1 MKNFDMTRFGR
12 VLKLDFIEGYKSML
26 WGALCMT
33 LLYLFFFWFA
43 HNLSMHS
50 LRYDHIHDPIVRNT
64 MIINYICEAVSGFS
78 VMAVFIF
85 FLISASTLFRSEQK
99 KQKRIAW
106 MMLPASN
113 LEKFLSR
120 WGFLMVFSLVGGIL
134 PFFIADLIHIAY
146 LSMTDYPVM
155 TATDD
160 FIGFVPKM
168 SSYAPNIWVNMLRTC
183 LLYICIHSFFL
194 LGGVFFKKFHFIA
207 TSAVMVIG
215 LSVIFTITNALHLY
229 TIFNLVDIFLYTGL
243 TVLFTWLAYW
253 LFCRWQVVTYKFVN
267 L

>member
-1 MKNFDMTRFGR
+1 MKNFDMTRFSR

-106 MMLPASN
+106 MMLPATN
-113 LEKFLSR
+113 LEKFL
-120 WGFLMVFSLVGGIL
+120 
-134 PFFIADLIHIAY
+134 
-146 LSMTDYPVM
+146 
-155 TATDD
+155 
-160 FIGFVPKM
+160 
-168 SSYAPNIWVNMLRTC
+168 
-183 LLYICIHSFFL
+183 
-194 LGGVFFKKFHFIA
+194 
-207 TSAVMVIG
+207 
-215 LSVIFTITNALHLY
+215 
-229 TIFNLVDIFLYTGL
+229 
-243 TVLFTWLAYW
+243 
-253 LFCRWQVVTYKFVN
+253 
-267 L
+267 